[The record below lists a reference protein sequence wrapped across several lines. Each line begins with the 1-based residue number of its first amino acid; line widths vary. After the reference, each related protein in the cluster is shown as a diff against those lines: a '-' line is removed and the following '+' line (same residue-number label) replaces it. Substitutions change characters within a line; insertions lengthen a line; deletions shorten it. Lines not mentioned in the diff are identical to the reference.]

1 MSPLMGS
8 IAALSV
14 AQIWAK
20 YRITGFWQL
29 PKYLQSI
36 RVSFQLLHIM
46 FLETDGE
53 MKTKDSEGFN
63 TRLQSSAKML
73 EKYGGLA

>member
-1 MSPLMGS
+1 
-8 IAALSV
+8 
-14 AQIWAK
+14 
-20 YRITGFWQL
+20 
-29 PKYLQSI
+29 
-36 RVSFQLLHIM
+36 M